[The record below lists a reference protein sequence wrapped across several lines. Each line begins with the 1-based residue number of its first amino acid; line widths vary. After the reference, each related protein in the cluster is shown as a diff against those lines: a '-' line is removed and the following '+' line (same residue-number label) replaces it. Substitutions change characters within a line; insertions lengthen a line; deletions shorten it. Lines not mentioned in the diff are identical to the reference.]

1 MQTRSNEKGVDKS
14 IKARKILYKCDEK
27 KRERERERVTTE
39 TVVVVKHEDVSRK
52 KMRLGCLLV
61 TTRVNSVALLKLYK

>member
-14 IKARKILYKCDEK
+14 IKTRKMLYECDEK
-27 KRERERERVTTE
+27 ERERVTTE
-39 TVVVVKHEDVSRK
+39 TVVAVKHEDVGRK

-61 TTRVNSVALLKLYK
+61 TTRVNSAALLKLYK